1 VSMKVQ
7 RRYLTVPELFAVIAV
22 FLIMAILFLSLCM
35 CDVSPFTI
43 RRSREKGRRVNCA
56 GNLKQIGLSSLMY
69 SGDYGGY
76 FPNLNSRGLGS
87 GVALF
92 GNWQP
97 LGSMQYIADHDN
109 KVWTCPSVTIEK
121 SDADCSNYRYIGSGL
136 KDDNDSASL
145 VPLGYDASGNHPENA
160 WMNALF
166 LDGHVQG
173 ARPDGSKIV
182 FIIERIPGQ
191 PDRSTVSSWNRNDW

>member
-1 VSMKVQ
+1 MRK
-7 RRYLTVPELFAVIAV
+7 RPFTLNDLFAILIALA
-22 FLIMAILFLSLCM
+22 FLVVVAGMFLPLLSK
-35 CDVSPFTI
+35 PAEK
-43 RRSREKGRRVNCA
+43 SRLVNCA
-56 GNLKQIGLSSLMY
+56 GNLKQIGLSALMY

-121 SDADCSNYRYIGSGL
+121 SDADCGNYRYIGSGL
-136 KDDNDSASL
+136 KDDNDSATL
-145 VPLGYDASGNHPENA
+145 VSLGYDASGNHAKNA

-166 LDGHVQG
+166 IDGHVEG
-173 ARPDGSKIV
+173 AKPDGSKTV
-182 FIIERIPGQ
+182 TIIERIPGQ